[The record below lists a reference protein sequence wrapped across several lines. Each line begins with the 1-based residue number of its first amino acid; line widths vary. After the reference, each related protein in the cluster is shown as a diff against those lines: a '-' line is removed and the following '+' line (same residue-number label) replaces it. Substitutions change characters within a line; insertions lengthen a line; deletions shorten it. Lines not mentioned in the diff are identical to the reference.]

1 MSKIKPFL
9 LTPIWDAVMSTGE
22 MQTLAEHAESFI
34 TQAISGVNMP
44 NAIEMEEVHIEYDDE
59 YSVSHEYYSYRGVS
73 GDSEHEV
80 KHGYAALI
88 SQALRRS
95 TLITI
100 YSLFEHHMKKC
111 KKLATQAPGYTK
123 PKEDDGLN
131 ALKQIQIIHNIPAYD
146 ITKIDDLRLIRNLM
160 THNDGMID
168 SYSDDSQKKHAI
180 ASRRLRDEGVLH
192 ITSLE
197 GRVVLNEMFLNYAV
211 NTIKQYFYEI
221 KIALDLHYKTHTVLP
236 PSN

>member
-1 MSKIKPFL
+1 
-9 LTPIWDAVMSTGE
+9 
-22 MQTLAEHAESFI
+22 
-34 TQAISGVNMP
+34 
-44 NAIEMEEVHIEYDDE
+44 
-59 YSVSHEYYSYRGVS
+59 
-73 GDSEHEV
+73 
-80 KHGYAALI
+80 
-88 SQALRRS
+88 
-95 TLITI
+95 
-100 YSLFEHHMKKC
+100 
-111 KKLATQAPGYTK
+111 
-123 PKEDDGLN
+123 
-131 ALKQIQIIHNIPAYD
+131 
-146 ITKIDDLRLIRNLM
+146 M